1 MCEILLQCSISK
13 FRLVYQNI
21 KPDQNS
27 LSPVSASDNSES
39 DAVLTNADV
48 PQLAED
54 FSVDI
59 PVDSAQFHSR
69 LNIQTYTSIID
80 VEKYYLDN
88 IQILQAQYG
97 VLLFLYSVLA
107 TKVSRFIYLFRDFCI
122 FLLYK

>member
-27 LSPVSASDNSES
+27 LSPVLASDNSES

-54 FSVDI
+54 FSADI

-88 IQILQAQYG
+88 IQILQSQYG

-107 TKVSRFIYLFRDFCI
+107 TKVSRFIP
-122 FLLYK
+122 